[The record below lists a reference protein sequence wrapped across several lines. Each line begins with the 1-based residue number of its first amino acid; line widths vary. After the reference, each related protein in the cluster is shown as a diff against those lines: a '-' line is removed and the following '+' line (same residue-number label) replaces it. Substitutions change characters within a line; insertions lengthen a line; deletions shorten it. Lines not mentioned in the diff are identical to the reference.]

1 MDPRALNEKLRKE
14 ILAGLVGQDREK
26 VLAEIEARENF
37 ISSVERGTE
46 VRCSCGLIMP
56 RVSFYEHR
64 KESKHEESPLIA
76 KLEMCS
82 CGLTMSASNLRE
94 HNMETG
100 YTPVRQPFKQER
112 KPQRIPGKKPAGI
125 KPALNFQF
133 EKPDDMTE
141 P

>member
-1 MDPRALNEKLRKE
+1 MDPRALSEKLPEGNIRR
-14 ILAGLVGQDREK
+14 ACRTDREK

-56 RVSFYEHR
+56 RVSFYEHL
-64 KESKHEESPLIA
+64 KETKHEETRLIE
-76 KLEMCS
+76 KLETCS
-82 CGLTMSASNLRE
+82 CGLIMSVSNLRE
-94 HNMETG
+94 HSMETG
-100 YTPVRQPFKQER
+100 HTPIPQPFKQDR
-112 KPQRIPGKKPAGI
+112 RPQRIPGTKPAGI
-125 KPALNFQF
+125 KLALNFQF

>member
-37 ISSVERGTE
+37 ISSVERGAE

-56 RVSFYEHR
+56 RVSFYEHL
-64 KESKHEESPLIA
+64 KETKHEETRLIE
-76 KLEMCS
+76 KLETCS
-82 CGLTMSASNLRE
+82 CGLIMSVSNLRE
-94 HNMETG
+94 HSMETG
-100 YTPVRQPFKQER
+100 HTPIPQPFKQDR
-112 KPQRIPGKKPAGI
+112 RPQRIPGTKPAGI
-125 KPALNFQF
+125 KLALNFQF